1 MSYALYNPTTNTVLT
16 YVTAPS
22 GALPE
27 GCEFR
32 PISEVPANATVAPQ
46 TPLQPVP
53 SQVTL
58 RQFLMAADRSGLLL
72 ALESLKT
79 HESVPLQ
86 TQKDLHFF
94 LEYSNFIERAHP
106 LIGQLAPL
114 INVTEAQVDDVF
126 RAAADL

>member
-1 MSYALYNPTTNTVLT
+1 MSYAVYSPTTNTVLT
-16 YVTAPS
+16 YVTDPS

-27 GCEFR
+27 GHYFW
-32 PISEVPANATVAPQ
+32 PAADVPANALVLPPSSAR
-46 TPLQPVP
+46 PVP
-53 SQVTL
+53 EQVTL

-126 RAAADL
+126 RTAADL